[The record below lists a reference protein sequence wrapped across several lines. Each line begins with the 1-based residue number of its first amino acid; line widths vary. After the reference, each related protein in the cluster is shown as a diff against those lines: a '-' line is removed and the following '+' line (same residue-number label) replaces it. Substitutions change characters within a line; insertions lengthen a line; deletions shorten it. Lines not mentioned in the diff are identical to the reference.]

1 MPHYS
6 SAPGPDFVGIGTV
19 LPACALDVVIPSNSG
34 QVHAARWGAPATPYG
49 MLTEDPAGYF
59 SGALSLCQNGTPS
72 TFISANGPSYLMG
85 GSVGIGTKAP
95 RSILSII
102 TANPSTPATA
112 TQFTIG
118 EATNNS
124 RLSAWRSAITTT
136 LSRAVTK
143 GYFRCSLVESPAPF
157 TEPQRR
163 QRGYRQSSA
172 RLRARRDWRRKFTGA
187 FRVNGTALA
196 GGGVTDRAVPAAGPW
211 YDLHQFT
218 RLPCI

>member
-1 MPHYS
+1 MASFRANANSGYTLAIGGENTNGFPYLQGVNYNGGAAACHIILQ
-6 SAPGPDFVGIGTV
+6 PWGDFVGIGTV
-19 LPACALDVVIPSNSG
+19 SPACALDVVIPSNSG
-34 QVHAARWGAPATPYG
+34 QVHAVRWGAPATPYG

-124 RLSAWRSAITTT
+124 GYQLALGYYYD

-143 GYFRCSLVESPAPF
+143 ESLRRSLVETPGPF
-157 TEPQRR
+157 
-163 QRGYRQSSA
+163 Y
-172 RLRARRDWRRKFTGA
+172 
-187 FRVNGTALA
+187 
-196 GGGVTDRAVPAAGPW
+196 
-211 YDLHQFT
+211 
-218 RLPCI
+218 